1 MIPLNLKITLVIGIL
16 FYFGA
21 ILVFLK
27 NKAIAL
33 KYTLLWLFAGLVLA
47 IMVIWPNTLSA
58 LTRLLGITSNMNG
71 LYVVSIAFIA
81 MITMSLTSIVS
92 KQTEKIKNLTQSIAK
107 MEKRIRDLEQEK
119 NNHDSIIQ

>member
-1 MIPLNLKITLVIGIL
+1 MIPLSLKITLVIGIL

-21 ILVFLK
+21 ILLFLK

-33 KYTLLWLFAGLVLA
+33 KYTLLWLFAGLILA
-47 IMVIWPNTLSA
+47 IMIIWPGTLTA
-58 LTRLLGITSNMNG
+58 LTRLLGITSTMNG

-92 KQTEKIKNLTQSIAK
+92 KQAEKIKNLTQSIAK
-107 MEKRIRDLEQEK
+107 MEKRIRDLEEENKQP
-119 NNHDSIIQ
+119 